1 MRKLAISVAAAL
13 SLVLLA
19 MPRDAGAIEKFNI
32 TPDKKLAKQFEK
44 TADVCFECGDIAKGK
59 GLYRL
64 ARSFFGHALAF
75 DEDHRKTRKVMGFE
89 RKRGKWLLEEDMVPA
104 KDIIN
109 ESKRDELEEKLR
121 LETLEL
127 RKKAAEDLWEF
138 VTDTKLSSQQ
148 RMLAVYHV
156 IRLHPEGREAQ
167 KVARSSP
174 DQRWYKHLLDD
185 ESDTNRIK
193 WIQRAPTG
201 DLIEENTEYEKASGL
216 AMTKRKTDWIIFHAD
231 LANQSEAWAETL
243 IQFTEASRDHVF
255 ETLGLDKPPAPKDDA
270 QRLHYTVMR
279 DRERFSKFVETC
291 SGITDVAHRKE
302 VATISFG
309 TPTYSPYG
317 AVWLF
322 PDLTNDYGVR
332 DAIAHDVAAKEI
344 FRLCGGEGA
353 YWLARGLGYINS
365 THMNG
370 STSSIFYGVKTSG
383 VLDTGGAE
391 ALPGFGNSSA
401 GWRVQFG
408 MELTGGTELK
418 LSHLV
423 KLRVG
428 DYSQR
433 EMAHAYCYT
442 DYLLHEHKDK
452 LNEFLQACFKERAR
466 RYNEKEPAETPAEI
480 LQRLWETLVLT
491 EEQFMEKVKTWAL
504 ANYFALPVGDE

>member
-1 MRKLAISVAAAL
+1 MRKLAISMAAAL
-13 SLVLLA
+13 TIALLA
-19 MPRDAGAIEKFNI
+19 MPREAGAIEKFNI
-32 TPDKKLAKQFEK
+32 EPDKKLAKKLED
-44 TADVCFECGDIAKGK
+44 TADVCFECGDVAKGK

-64 ARSFFGHALAF
+64 ARSFFSHGLEL
-75 DEDHRKTRKVMGFE
+75 DEDHKKIRKTMGFK

-109 ESKRDELEEKLR
+109 EKKREELEEKLR
-121 LETLEL
+121 VETLEM
-127 RKKAAEDLWEF
+127 RKEASEELWEF
-138 VTDTKLSSQQ
+138 ATNEELLTAQ
-148 RMLAVYHV
+148 RMLALYHV
-156 IRLHPEGREAQ
+156 IRLYPEGREAQ
-167 KVARSSP
+167 KAAKSSP
-174 DQRWYKHLLDD
+174 DYMWYKHQLDD
-185 ESDTNRIK
+185 EADTNRVK

-201 DLIEENTEYEKASGL
+201 ELIKEPTPYQNASGL
-216 AMTKRKTDWIIFHAD
+216 AMTARKTDWIVFHTD
-231 LANQSEAWAETL
+231 LGNDSAQWAETL
-243 IQFTEASRDHVF
+243 IQYAEASRDHVF
-255 ETLGLDKPPAPKDDA
+255 ELLGLEKPKAPDKDEL
-270 QRLHYTVMR
+270 RLHYTVMQS
-279 DRERFSKFVETC
+279 RERFSKFVEAC
-291 SGITDVAHRKE
+291 SGITDTAHRKE
-302 VATISFG
+302 VAAVSFG

-317 AVWLF
+317 AVWLY
-322 PDLTNDYGVR
+322 PNLANDYGVR
-332 DAIAHDVAAKEI
+332 DGIAHDVASKEI

-391 ALPGFGNSSA
+391 ALPGFGNSSS

-433 EMAHAYCYT
+433 EMAHAFCYT

-452 LNEFLQACFKERAR
+452 LNEFLQACYKERAR
-466 RYNEKEPAETPAEI
+466 RYNEKEAAETPQEI
-480 LQRLWETLVLT
+480 LERLWTTLVLT
-491 EEQFMEKVKTWAL
+491 EEQFMEKVRVWAL
-504 ANYFALPVGDE
+504 ANYFELPAEE